1 MLRTVPSLHKQ
12 RDTGV
17 IRWRKGNS
25 LKSQELERQRLV
37 VGGDSPEG
45 CPFGRVEFE
54 NKRLGCTYGLL
65 MKPCVRDVIPAS
77 LPSVTEC
84 RGSWHPCEKRRRV
97 EHYIQVCSRGELRIP
112 LRLGEHSQG
121 SWELSECPW
130 VLELGFMA
138 NLKK

>member
-12 RDTGV
+12 RDTGI

-25 LKSQELERQRLV
+25 LKSQGLERQRLV

-54 NKRLGCTYGLL
+54 NKRLGRTYGLL
-65 MKPCVRDVIPAS
+65 MKPCERCDSCLLTKCYRCQGWLAGILVKKGEGRS
-77 LPSVTEC
+77 
-84 RGSWHPCEKRRRV
+84 
-97 EHYIQVCSRGELRIP
+97 YIQVCSRGELRLP

-121 SWELSECPW
+121 SWELSECHGSLNWGSRPT
-130 VLELGFMA
+130 
-138 NLKK
+138 